1 MNTAIVEALKKIVD
15 WAPTLE
21 PLLRKVL
28 GLGKEGV
35 VYIQNFL
42 ECSSLNKEI
51 RKKNKEIEGY
61 YQKIG
66 KEVYNKKISI
76 KELEIKDNIRRIE
89 KCKESID
96 KNNKRLEEI
105 SVKTKNVEIFNDLP
119 ELKDLVEK
127 LEEAET
133 NKKKNNT
140 KSKKENVKKKK
151 TKKNNTTK

>member
-76 KELEIKDNIRRIE
+76 QVANLKE
-89 KCKESID
+89 
-96 KNNKRLEEI
+96 RLNQPLF
-105 SVKTKNVEIFNDLP
+105 SCF
-119 ELKDLVEK
+119 
-127 LEEAET
+127 
-133 NKKKNNT
+133 
-140 KSKKENVKKKK
+140 
-151 TKKNNTTK
+151 